1 MNASNSVLLVCQ
13 GFRNPALNAFLSNIS
28 DHCSSYR
35 ICFLC
40 QPNSNEVL
48 PAIFTSQS
56 SNIKIFYGSSGNSAL
71 VTKIVAD
78 EKITTVIDFVNEIEE
93 PKQSDG
99 DISVVSTAR
108 NTLIKLT
115 SFLEALRTCE
125 NANIKLIQ
133 VFAYSDDLDFPLTDD
148 QFAPIYPHSLNAA
161 QFSSIFALLHAYT
174 KSYKMDIQVAKLSGS
189 AFNGDAFN
197 FLCGLIT
204 ANEERKGVKIS
215 TFKSNPNVEPSEFKK
230 SQKSAARL
238 LIYGGNNWVGKIFVQ
253 LLANSSIEHING
265 IRIPGLD
272 TDDAV
277 YEEIVTSHP
286 SHVVFLFQHIDG
298 RTAAMNSYVQ
308 AGSGPTNLLHN
319 TRDNLY
325 APWTLAN
332 MCQKAGIHF
341 TYVGTHCVHTQ
352 WAVNSTQVIGDAAN
366 GDSQNN
372 LEHWNGENRFS
383 LTKKFADQTLSSYTN
398 SLRVR
403 IQLPFNEEKVE
414 QNWLYQ
420 LSIGKDVSF
429 LSDDQ
434 YYSVTDLSTCL
445 PILLKLILNQ
455 NAGDV
460 NLVNPCPLQLKEIIK
475 IARGETDQGSNGKI
489 HSPSENKTKNPAHS
503 SFAFDTSR
511 IEQYGLKPTE
521 SSIRTIIERL
531 KNA

>member
-13 GFRNPALNAFLSNIS
+13 GFRNPALNAFLTNIS
-28 DHCSSYR
+28 DHYSAYR

-40 QPNSNEVL
+40 QPNPNEVL
-48 PAIFTSQS
+48 PAIFTSKS

-71 VTKIVAD
+71 ITKIVAD
-78 EKITTVIDFVNEIEE
+78 EKIATVINFVNEIEE
-93 PKQSDG
+93 PRQSDG
-99 DISVVSTAR
+99 DISIVPTAR
-108 NTLIKLT
+108 NTLITLT
-115 SFLEALRTCE
+115 NFLEALRTCE
-125 NANIKLIQ
+125 NPNIKLIQ
-133 VFAYSDDLDFPLTDD
+133 VFTYSDYQDFPLTDG

-189 AFNGDAFN
+189 AFNADAFN

-215 TFKSNPNVEPSEFKK
+215 TFKSNPDVELSEFKK
-230 SQKSAARL
+230 SQESAARL
-238 LIYGGNNWVGKIFVQ
+238 LVYGGNNWVGKIFVQ
-253 LLANSSIEHING
+253 LLANSGIEYVHG
-265 IRIPGLD
+265 SRIPGLD
-272 TDDAV
+272 TDDSV
-277 YEEIVTSHP
+277 YEEVVLNHP
-286 SHVVFLFQHIDG
+286 SHVVFLLQHLDAQ
-298 RTAAMNSYVQ
+298 TAALNPYVQ

-319 TRDNLY
+319 TRNNLY

-341 TYVGTHCVHTQ
+341 TYVGTHCIHTQ
-352 WAVNSTQVIGDAAN
+352 SAVNSTQVIGEAAN
-366 GDSQNN
+366 GDSPNN

-383 LTKKFADQTLSSYTN
+383 LTKKFSDQSLSSFSN
-398 SLRVR
+398 SLRAR
-403 IQLPFNEEKVE
+403 IQLPFNEEQVE

-420 LSIGKDVSF
+420 LSIGKDVSS

-445 PILLKLILNQ
+445 PVLLKLILNQ
-455 NAGDV
+455 DIGDV

-475 IARGETDQGSNGKI
+475 IARGENDQGSNGKI
-489 HSPSENKTKNPAHS
+489 HSPSETKTKDPAHS
-503 SFAFDTSR
+503 SFVFDTSR

-521 SSIRTIIERL
+521 SSIRTVIERL
-531 KNA
+531 KNV